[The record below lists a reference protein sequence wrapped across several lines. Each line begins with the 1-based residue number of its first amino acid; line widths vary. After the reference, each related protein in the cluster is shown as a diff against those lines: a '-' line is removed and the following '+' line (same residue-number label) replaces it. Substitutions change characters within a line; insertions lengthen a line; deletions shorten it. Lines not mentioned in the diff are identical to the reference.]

1 LERYICIHGH
11 FYQPPR
17 ENPWL
22 EDIEVQD
29 SAYPYHDWNERVSAQ
44 CYAPNTASRIL
55 DPSGRIAELP
65 NNYGSISFNFG
76 PTLLSWLQAK
86 APEVYEQIL
95 AADRVSRKTFSGHGN
110 AMAQAY
116 NHIIMPLA
124 NARDKHTQVVW
135 GLRDFEHRYGRPA
148 EGMWLP
154 ETAVDLESLDIMA
167 ELGVKFTVL
176 APNQASRV
184 RNLGETDWQEVSGG
198 RIDPRQPY
206 ALNLPSGRII
216 NIFFYD
222 GPISRAV
229 AFENLLSKGE
239 DLANRLLGAFTDEQ
253 RPQLVHIAT
262 DGETYGHHQRFG
274 DMALAYALK
283 YIDSE
288 NLAHLTNYGEY
299 LEKFPPESEVEIL
312 ENTSWS
318 CAHGVQRWWGDCGCS
333 AGGQP
338 GWNQAWRTPLR
349 NALDWLRDT
358 LAPIFEEKVG
368 QFFKDPWAARNDYI
382 QVILDRSP
390 ENMEQF
396 LSRHAARE
404 LSDTEKVSTIK
415 LLGVQRCALLMYT
428 SCGWFFDDLSGLEAV
443 QVLQYA
449 GRALKL
455 AAEAAGEEIEEEFL
469 KRLEQAGSNI
479 PEQGDGRQI
488 YERWVKTC
496 MLDLPKVA
504 AHYGVSS
511 LFKTYAPEDKIYCY
525 FVSREDHQTASVGIA
540 NLAVGRVRITSEIT
554 RDSARLSFSAL
565 HFGEHNL
572 VAAVQEYQEEAA
584 YGDMVRDVM
593 EGFAGGDFA
602 ETIRRL
608 DHHFGGATYSLKS
621 LFRDEQRQV
630 LARITES
637 ALQGTRFIFRQIYE
651 NRVAMMIYL
660 HDLRVPVPDP
670 LPCTSRFVLN
680 YNLKQDLAKEDINQ
694 DVIRRTLD
702 EVRALQVDLDTVGL
716 GYIAGNTLARL
727 AQRFREAPGDIDS
740 LLKLETMAALVR
752 ALPFEVNRWATQNI
766 YFELLHT
773 VFPDWRWRA
782 RHGDEQADR
791 WVSSF
796 SALGAMLSVRVP
808 AEE

>member
-1 LERYICIHGH
+1 LERYVCIHGH

-22 EDIEVQD
+22 EAIEVED
-29 SAYPYHDWNERVSAQ
+29 SAYPYHDWNERVNAQ

-55 DPSGRIAELP
+55 DPEGRIAELP
-65 NNYGSISFNFG
+65 NNYSSISFNFG
-76 PTLLSWLQAK
+76 PTLLSWLEEK
-86 APEVYEQIL
+86 APEVYGELL
-95 AADRVSRKTFSGHGN
+95 AADRISRKAFSGHGN

-116 NHIIMPLA
+116 NHMIMPLA
-124 NARDKHTQVVW
+124 NPRDKYTQVVW
-135 GLRDFEHRYGRPA
+135 GLRDFEHRYGRTP

-176 APNQASRV
+176 APHQAARV
-184 RNLGETDWQEVSGG
+184 RNLGETDWQDVSGG
-198 RIDPRQPY
+198 TIDPRQPY
-206 ALNLPSGRII
+206 VLNLPSGRTI

-239 DLANRLLGAFTDEQ
+239 DLANRLLGAFTAEQ
-253 RPQLVHIAT
+253 KPQLVHIAT

-283 YIDSE
+283 YLDSE
-288 NLAHLTNYGEY
+288 DLAHLTNYGEY
-299 LEKFPPESEVEIL
+299 LEKFPPASEVEIL
-312 ENTSWS
+312 EQTSWS
-318 CAHGVQRWWGDCGCS
+318 CAHGLERWWSDCGCAS
-333 AGGQP
+333 GGHP

-368 QFFKDPWAARNDYI
+368 QFLKDPWAARNDYI

-390 ENMEQF
+390 ATMDQF
-396 LSRHAARE
+396 LSSHASRE
-404 LSDTEKVSTIK
+404 LSEAEKVTTIK
-415 LLGVQRCALLMYT
+415 MLGVQRCALLMYT
-428 SCGWFFDDLSGLEAV
+428 SCGWFFDDLSGLESV
-443 QVLQYA
+443 QVIHYA

-455 AAEAAGEEIEEEFL
+455 AAEAAGKEIEEEFL
-469 KRLEQAGSNI
+469 KLLEQAKSNL
-479 PEQGDGRQI
+479 PEHGDGRQI
-488 YERWVKTC
+488 YERWVKPA

-525 FVSREDHQTASVGIA
+525 FVNREDYQTATVGNA
-540 NLAVGRVRITSEIT
+540 NLALGRVLITSEVT
-554 RDSARLSFSAL
+554 RETARLNFVAA

-572 VAAVQEYQEEAA
+572 VGAVQEYQDEVGYAN
-584 YGDMVRDVM
+584 MVRDVM
-593 EGFAGGDFA
+593 DGFAGGDFA
-602 ETIRRL
+602 EAIRQL
-608 DHHFGGATYSLKS
+608 DRHFGASTYSIKS

-630 LARITES
+630 LARIMEA
-637 ALQGTRFIFRQIYE
+637 ALQGTRFIFRQIYQS
-651 NRVAMMIYL
+651 RIAMMLYL
-660 HDLRVPVPDP
+660 HDLRVPLPEP
-670 LPCTSRFVLN
+670 LPCISRFVLN
-680 YNLKQDLAKEDINQ
+680 YNLNQDLASDEIGQ
-694 DVIRRTLD
+694 EVIRRALD
-702 EVRALQVDLDTVGL
+702 EARALNVKLDAVGL
-716 GYIAGNTLARL
+716 GYISGNALVRL
-727 AQRFREAPGDIDS
+727 AQRLREAPGDFDA
-740 LLKLETMAALVR
+740 LQKLETMAALVR
-752 ALPFEVNRWATQNI
+752 ALPFEVNLWKVQNI

-782 RHGDEQADR
+782 RHGDEQAYR

-796 SALGAMLSVRVP
+796 TGLGAMLSVRVP
-808 AEE
+808 DEE